1 MLFEAELF
9 PLFIGGVCVVSLLEL
24 GLGLV
29 LLKGRAEGRPLL
41 VGHTISMA
49 IAMVFLIRCIFTAP
63 LGIDVNSAY
72 GDAAPFYSLHI
83 ALFGSCWAI
92 SVFFLLAL
100 IGSLKQKP

>member
-1 MLFEAELF
+1 MPFESELL

-24 GLGLV
+24 GLGCV
-29 LLKGRAEGRPLL
+29 LLKGRTEARPLL
-41 VGHTISMA
+41 VGHTVSMA
-49 IAMVFLIRCIFTAP
+49 IAMVFLIRCIFAAP

-83 ALFGSCWAI
+83 ALFGFCWAI

-100 IGSLKQKP
+100 VGSLKGKS